1 MLVFFPPYYLLLFSG
16 EAYCHLPSSAYYRA
30 GSDEVKE
37 KLKNLGADEVF
48 TESQLEVKNVKG
60 LLVLSS
66 IDSLWLMLSYVLGW
80 GHLNLMFSILCLMNM
95 LD

>member
-1 MLVFFPPYYLLLFSG
+1 M
-16 EAYCHLPSSAYYRA
+16 LPSSACCRA

-66 IDSLWLMLSYVLGW
+66 TDSLTLKLYGMGESELFDWC
-80 GHLNLMFSILCLMNM
+80 FSPYILLLCPDGELFKS
-95 LD
+95 DVFDFTSD